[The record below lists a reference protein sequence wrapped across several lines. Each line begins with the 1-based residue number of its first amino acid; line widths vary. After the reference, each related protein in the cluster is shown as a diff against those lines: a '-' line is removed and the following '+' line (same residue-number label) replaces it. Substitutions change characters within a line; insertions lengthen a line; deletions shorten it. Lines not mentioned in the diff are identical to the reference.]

1 MIALDSS
8 SLIAFL
14 EGTGGDDSD
23 LVEQS
28 LADRQACL
36 PPVVLTE
43 ILSDPKLPKPVE
55 ELLLQLPR
63 LQVLAGYWERAGSLR
78 AAVLRLKRRARLAD
92 ALIAQSCID
101 HDVGLVT
108 RDADF
113 RHFVRPAGLRLLGGR
128 RLVRAGLQVRE

>member
-14 EGTGGDDSD
+14 EGAGGADTDI
-23 LVEQS
+23 VEQS

-36 PPVVLTE
+36 PPLVLTE

-63 LQVLAGYWERAGSLR
+63 LDVLDGYWERAGSLR

-108 RDADF
+108 RDGDF
-113 RHFVRPAGLRLLGGR
+113 RHFARPAGLRLLGSPAR
-128 RLVRAGLQVRE
+128 SA